1 MEIRMVSFHTCRR
14 ASYALVSG
22 VNGVEVNVP
31 KAVLKE
37 LCRFRSKFQNDQF
50 GGLESSGQINE
61 ARRFILAGEQRMLSF
76 PRQGREAASFPPGRR
91 A

>member
-1 MEIRMVSFHTCRR
+1 MVSFHTCRQ

-22 VNGVEVNVP
+22 VNGVLEVNVP

-37 LCRFRSKFQNDQF
+37 LYRFRSKFQNDQF
-50 GGLESSGQINE
+50 GGLECSGQTNE
-61 ARRFILAGEQRMLSF
+61 ARHFILAGERIMLSF
-76 PRQGREAASFPPGRR
+76 PRKGREAASFPPGRR